1 MPRKR
6 PAKPTTDEIMTNL
19 TMRFSSIGQL
29 ERLAGVEQSHDARW
43 QFWRPFCKL
52 PASESLD
59 AGVAE
64 LRARIRQK
72 IECGKLTE
80 TSTF

>member
-1 MPRKR
+1 MPRKK
-6 PAKPTTDEIMTNL
+6 PAKPTTDEIMAKL
-19 TMRFSSIGQL
+19 TMRVSSIGQL
-29 ERLAGVEQSHDARW
+29 ERLAGIEQSHDARW
-43 QFWRPFCKL
+43 QFWQPFCKL

-72 IECGKLTE
+72 IECGKMAE
-80 TSTF
+80 TLAF